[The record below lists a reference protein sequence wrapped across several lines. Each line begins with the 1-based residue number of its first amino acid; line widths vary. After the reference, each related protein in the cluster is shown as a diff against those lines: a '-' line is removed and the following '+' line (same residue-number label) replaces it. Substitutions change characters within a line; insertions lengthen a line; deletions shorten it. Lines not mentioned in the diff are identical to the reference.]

1 MASSAIKTVPA
12 PLTEPDEATPLL
24 ATDVASESN
33 ASSTRL
39 TRPRATHWPYAA
51 LLCGLLSL
59 VADLGD
65 GITAAPEVRLL
76 EMAVCRDYYRIHEP
90 RRIGPPPL
98 SYVPEKYC
106 KVKDI
111 QVELAYLRAVL
122 KILTTVPGLMCTVF
136 FGRLADRWGRRPVLL
151 MGMCGQILSFLWVI
165 LVCYFH
171 TIFPV
176 RLVWAAAGFQFLGG
190 GHRVIGAIM
199 NTIIVDV
206 APEHARTTSF
216 YLLGAAIRITDM
228 LAAVAGSAL
237 LERDIWLPY
246 EIATPVLLLSIPIC
260 IAMPETLIKSKPAA
274 SPSKTTTPARKDSGA
289 AVSSPSEATPAA
301 GSSAAQQHQSDHQG
315 LREKMAAILPSTMS
329 FAFILS
335 PLSLVFL
342 IVFLKTF
349 ALASNTLFLQYASAA
364 LSWTIAQAGYLLS
377 IKGALSLAVL
387 IGLPVLGRWL
397 TGAGV
402 RRGRRNEVEGQE
414 EGIQSE
420 DEERDKAIGTR
431 MVDVWIARGSLGMLA
446 AGCWCVAGAG
456 AAGNRGPG
464 VMVFGLILLS
474 LGNGITQTMR
484 GLVAHFSASTS
495 SKTRT
500 SRSSSVSSSSSRSSS
515 PRRTKQSSSHGHGSG
530 TGNLYGTLVLFELAA
545 ILLGNAAFA
554 ALYSAGADLS
564 GGESKKDNNAW
575 LGLPFWVAGIIF
587 FLAMLVALGL
597 PAKDEKRQRE
607 E

>member
-1 MASSAIKTVPA
+1 
-12 PLTEPDEATPLL
+12 
-24 ATDVASESN
+24 
-33 ASSTRL
+33 
-39 TRPRATHWPYAA
+39 
-51 LLCGLLSL
+51 
-59 VADLGD
+59 
-65 GITAAPEVRLL
+65 
-76 EMAVCRDYYRIHEP
+76 
-90 RRIGPPPL
+90 
-98 SYVPEKYC
+98 
-106 KVKDI
+106 
-111 QVELAYLRAVL
+111 
-122 KILTTVPGLMCTVF
+122 
-136 FGRLADRWGRRPVLL
+136 

-165 LVCYFH
+165 LVCKCIHIVSTWTAHCIHRNHHRRPFRESPLTHHQGYFH

-464 VMVFGLILLS
+464 VMVFGMSLRSFSLTLNFSCATQHLQLEPDILK
-474 LGNGITQTMR
+474 QM
-484 GLVAHFSASTS
+484 TS
-495 SKTRT
+495 HRSHPPLPRQRDNANHAW
-500 SRSSSVSSSSSRSSS
+500 SRSPLLCLDILQDPHLPLIIGVI
-515 PRRTKQSSSHGHGSG
+515 
-530 TGNLYGTLVLFELAA
+530 LIIA
-545 ILLGNAAFA
+545 ILFSTPNQTI
-554 ALYSAGADLS
+554 
-564 GGESKKDNNAW
+564 
-575 LGLPFWVAGIIF
+575 V
-587 FLAMLVALGL
+587 
-597 PAKDEKRQRE
+597 
-607 E
+607 

>member
-122 KILTTVPGLMCTVF
+122 KILTTVPG
-136 FGRLADRWGRRPVLL
+136 
-151 MGMCGQILSFLWVI
+151 
-165 LVCYFH
+165 YFH

-315 LREKMAAILPSTMS
+315 LREKLAAILPSTMS

-420 DEERDKAIGTR
+420 DEERDKAI
-431 MVDVWIARGSLGMLA
+431 
-446 AGCWCVAGAG
+446 GAG